1 MKFLKAISVVLP
13 LIFCQLNSNAQ
24 NLTLTCPS
32 NIIIKADAGKE
43 GAFVSFSSLT
53 LAPEWGIPTYTPAS
67 GSFFR
72 LGSSSVTLTTTSG
85 EKCSFTVTVTDNEP
99 PTLTPL
105 SLSTD
110 RLWPANNKMKKV
122 GVYYTASDNAQNV
135 KSVLTVSSNT
145 ETVVDDWQI
154 VNEHLVRLKASRLP
168 DGEPR
173 IYTITVTATDEA
185 GNKTTRATTIAVSK
199 TMIAVK

>member
-1 MKFLKAISVVLP
+1 MKLLKAIFVVVL
-13 LIFCQLNSNAQ
+13 LICCQLNSNAQ

-43 GAFVSFSSLT
+43 GAVVSFPSLT
-53 LAPEWGIPTYTPAS
+53 LTPEWGIPTYTPAS

-72 LGSSSVTLTTTSG
+72 LGSTTVTITTTTG
-85 EKCSFTVTVTDNEP
+85 QKCSFTVTVADNEP
-99 PTLTPL
+99 PTLTAL
-105 SLSTD
+105 SLSTQ
-110 RLWPANNKMKKV
+110 RLWPASNKMKKV
-122 GVYYTASDNAQNV
+122 GVYYTASDNAENV
-135 KSVLTVSSNT
+135 RSVLTVSSNT
-145 ETVVDDWQI
+145 ETVVNDWEI

-199 TMIAVK
+199 TMIAMK

>member
-1 MKFLKAISVVLP
+1 
-13 LIFCQLNSNAQ
+13 
-24 NLTLTCPS
+24 
-32 NIIIKADAGKE
+32 
-43 GAFVSFSSLT
+43 
-53 LAPEWGIPTYTPAS
+53 
-67 GSFFR
+67 
-72 LGSSSVTLTTTSG
+72 
-85 EKCSFTVTVTDNEP
+85 
-99 PTLTPL
+99 
-105 SLSTD
+105 
-110 RLWPANNKMKKV
+110 MKKV

-199 TMIAVK
+199 TMIALK